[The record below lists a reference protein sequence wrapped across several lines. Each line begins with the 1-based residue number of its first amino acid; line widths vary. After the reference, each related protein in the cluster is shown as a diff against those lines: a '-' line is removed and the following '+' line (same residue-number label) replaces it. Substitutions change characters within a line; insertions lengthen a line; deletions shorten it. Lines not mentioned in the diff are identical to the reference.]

1 MWEPAAGAAEAP
13 APELHLTSAEQRIVA
28 LVTEGLPNREI
39 AANLFLSVKT
49 VESVLTG
56 VYRKLGVRSRTQL
69 AVLLRD
75 D

>member
-1 MWEPAAGAAEAP
+1 LWEPGEVAAEAP
-13 APELHLTSAEQRIVA
+13 APDLTAAEQRIVA